1 MNDQLRASIER
12 LFAAVEAKDLPAVLA
27 GMTDDALLSDPH
39 YPQPEM
45 RGKAE
50 ITKGLAWGFGSIEKF
65 GFTIVHYYEAAD
77 SRGAVVEVDTN
88 HVVKGG
94 MKLHFPQI
102 FLIDSNGTLFT
113 RVKAYEPYGP
123 HGINAVVLV
132 ITRLVWKLTGKL

>member
-1 MNDQLRASIER
+1 MTDQLRASIER

-45 RGKAE
+45 RGKSA
-50 ITKGLAWGFGSIEKF
+50 ITKGLTWGFGSIEKF
-65 GFTIVHYYEAAD
+65 GFTIVHYYETAD
-77 SRGAVVEVDTN
+77 GRGAVVEVDTN

-102 FLIDSNGTLFT
+102 FVVDSNGTSIT

-123 HGINAVVLV
+123 HGINAAVLV
-132 ITRLVWKLTGKL
+132 ITRLVWKLTGKM